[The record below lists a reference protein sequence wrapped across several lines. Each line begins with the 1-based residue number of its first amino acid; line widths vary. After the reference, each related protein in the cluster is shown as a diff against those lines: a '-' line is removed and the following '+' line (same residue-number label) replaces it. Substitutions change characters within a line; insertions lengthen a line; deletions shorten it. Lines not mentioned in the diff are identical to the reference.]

1 MALQAPDITYIDT
14 SVWCAYAFNEPEMP
28 QAARWLAEAE
38 LDHAATAL
46 WTFTEFASAAGLK
59 QRAKGLSAQA
69 AARASRAFEAA
80 AAMVHPLA
88 VVADDFHQA
97 AALCGKR
104 TLKLHAGDALHLA
117 VALRH
122 RCQALA
128 SLDDTMNHAARALG
142 LRTTA
147 F

>member
-1 MALQAPDITYIDT
+1 MALAAPDITYIDT
-14 SVWCAYAFNEPEMP
+14 SVWCAYAFNEPEAP
-28 QAARWLAEAE
+28 QAARWLIEAE
-38 LDHAATAL
+38 LDRAATAL
-46 WTFTEFASAAGLK
+46 WTFTEFASAASLK

-80 AAMVHPLA
+80 AAMVHPFT

-104 TLKLHAGDALHLA
+104 ALRLRAGDALHLA

-122 RCQALA
+122 RCEALA
-128 SLDDTMNHAARALG
+128 SLDDTMNQAARALG
-142 LRTTA
+142 LRITT